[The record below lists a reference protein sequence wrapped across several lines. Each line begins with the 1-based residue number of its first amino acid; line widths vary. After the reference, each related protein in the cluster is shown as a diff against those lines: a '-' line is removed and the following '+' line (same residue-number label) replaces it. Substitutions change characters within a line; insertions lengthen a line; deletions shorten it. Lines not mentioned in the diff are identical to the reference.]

1 MAQTSARRE
10 AISLAL
16 GLWTLETIA
25 QLLFTLAIGAQAF
38 LYAYPFLWAVHG
50 LLLTLVL
57 MLVVERCQL
66 WSPVRKWLAIGAVL
80 VILTLIQTWLDEK
93 SSFLLTRILRGVFD
107 IPPFGAAIMFDY
119 GPGVREIGFE
129 ISSMIYLGV
138 FGCYAVALNLIQA
151 QDHAARSEAAAVQAE
166 LLASRFQLNPH
177 LLFNALNSV
186 SSLILAGQNDR
197 AEQAIRT
204 LGGLLRRSLETDALT
219 PVPLS
224 EELELADL
232 FLDIERLRF
241 PDRLDVVMD
250 IDPETLSAPTPP
262 LILQP
267 LVENAVKYGA
277 ASAKSTQLTIS
288 SKRVDNAVSITVTN
302 AVPSRI
308 VMAGTGIG
316 LKNVRWRL
324 KCLYGDQAKV
334 DIQETSET
342 FEVRLIFPMAL
353 PSN

>member
-1 MAQTSARRE
+1 MAQASGRRE

-16 GLWTLETIA
+16 GLWALETIA
-25 QLLFTLAIGAQAF
+25 QLIFTLAIGGQAF

-50 LLLTLVL
+50 LLLTFVL
-57 MLVVERCQL
+57 MLVVERSQR
-66 WSPVRKWLAIGAVL
+66 WPAISRWLVIGATL
-80 VILTLIQTWLDEK
+80 VTLTLLQTWLDEK
-93 SSFLLTRILRGVFD
+93 SSIVLTRILRSVFD
-107 IPPFGAAIMFDY
+107 IRPFGAAIMFDY
-119 GPGVREIGFE
+119 GHGAREIGFE

-151 QDHAARSEAAAVQAE
+151 QERAARGEAAAVQAE

-197 AEQAIRT
+197 AEQAVQT
-204 LGGLLRRSLETDALT
+204 LGGLLRRSLETDPLT

-250 IDPETLSAPTPP
+250 VDPETLSAPTPP

-277 ASAKSTQLTIS
+277 ASAKSIQLTIRS
-288 SKRVDNAVSITVTN
+288 RRIDNAVSITVAN
-302 AVPSRI
+302 AVASRPAA
-308 VMAGTGIG
+308 AGTGIG

-324 KCLYGDQAKV
+324 KCLYGDQAQV
-334 DIQETSET
+334 EVQETPET
-342 FEVRLIFPMAL
+342 FEVRLIFPMA
-353 PSN
+353 PTSN